1 MTQCSNSKKYIAHIC
16 RVMKR
21 YGREYT
27 RSDLVGMGGERIKL
41 SQSTK
46 SKLLDKYFKG
56 EAV

>member
-1 MTQCSNSKKYIAHIC
+1 
-16 RVMKR
+16 MKR